1 MEIAVLGFVGSKNIG
16 DYIQTKAAIDI
27 VGSKNIKILDR
38 EKLDK
43 YNKENI
49 KTIIN
54 GLFMENPKNWPPSKK
69 IIPLFISFH
78 INPSIKGELLK
89 KESLEYFKK
98 HEPIGCRDYYTR
110 DLLIEKGI
118 KAYFS
123 SCITT
128 SLNRKTYLNKNTKP
142 TGIIVIG
149 PFDMLKTTINKKTR
163 TDNSQLS
170 QPPHET
176 TKTKTQS
183 KITCLSGL

>member
-38 EKLDK
+38 ENLDK

-54 GLFMENPKNWPPSKK
+54 GWFMENPKNWPPSKK
-69 IIPLFISFH
+69 ITPLFISFH
-78 INPSIKGELLK
+78 LNPSTKGELLK

-149 PFDMLKTTINKKTR
+149 PFDRLKPTINKKTI
-163 TDNSQLS
+163 
-170 QPPHET
+170 
-176 TKTKTQS
+176 S
-183 KITCLSGL
+183 KLLL